1 MKKRS
6 YFALISILV
15 SLVLIIFLIAFFK
28 EKSYFSPTSE
38 GFEWSYPNNEIY
50 FNIDSDSFILG
61 NSKVEFTFNGSTNG
75 NISVS
80 SLKNLNY
87 QFSYSA
93 LPETPEPGKATL
105 FLNWYNTT
113 VKGLD
118 SSQVMNISAS
128 VVLGIGENIA
138 EFWINISTQMDE
150 YSVYKVTYPIVN
162 VVGFADPSKE
172 AVVLPGLIGKLIVNP
187 RVDLINRIRVIMGNN
202 LLEEFLYAGST
213 NNYYYSYQFSDYY
226 DLDTLDLFYFG
237 TKDPH
242 EYYKNVLWNISTQGV
257 GFSVV
262 QFPENHLT
270 PGIDYS
276 SPYPVVVG
284 MLNGDWYD
292 AAKYYRPWSIEKF
305 AKRGKLEYASGI
317 SSVFHDLDFK
327 LSLSIPNSL
336 D

>member
-80 SLKNLNY
+80 SLKSLETGRVFQTENNEVLKISLRNDSSEIEYSLNNLNY

-213 NNYYYSYQFSDYY
+213 NNYYYSYQFSAYY

-242 EYYKNVLWNISTQGV
+242 EYYSSRLQAN
-257 GFSVV
+257 FS
-262 QFPENHLT
+262 
-270 PGIDYS
+270 IDH
-276 SPYPVVVG
+276 G
-284 MLNGDWYD
+284 L
-292 AAKYYRPWSIEKF
+292 
-305 AKRGKLEYASGI
+305 
-317 SSVFHDLDFK
+317 
-327 LSLSIPNSL
+327 
-336 D
+336 